1 MKRYTLLV
9 LTLIFT
15 SIFTSCSLDDD
26 TNFIGTEIIPIES
39 VEIPE
44 YFVFGERYEILIT
57 YNRPS
62 TCYQFYNFYY
72 DINENERVVAIINS
86 VYSDNSCVEEEESVT
101 VTLNFETRANE
112 TYLFKFYQGVDEE
125 GEDIYYLVEVPVLA
139 ERPTST
145 STQLD

>member
-1 MKRYTLLV
+1 MKRYALLI

-101 VTLNFETRANE
+101 VTLNFETRSNE

>member
-1 MKRYTLLV
+1 MKRYALLV

-101 VTLNFETRANE
+101 VTLNFETRSNE